1 MRIALVAHDA
11 RKQELVEWCT
21 HNAQT
26 LSKHTLFGTGTTARL
41 LGKIP
46 VMNEP
51 GPEGTATMDWYTMTL
66 KVEPLLSGPLGGDQ
80 QIGAMIAEGK
90 IDCLIFFCDN
100 LITQGHQQDV
110 GALVRLASLYNVAF
124 ATNRTTADMIMTSP
138 LFGNE
143 DYKRIIPGAIEKYKN
158 RFVEREENTNKE
170 PVKEESV
177 KEPVQDEETKEE
189 KVDEMKRM
197 WEEIPESIKN
207 KIIKAREQNM
217 NEVELDKDEVL
228 NDREKFSLIRLGY
241 IIITIE
247 NGCFPCI
254 GKAFHRKI
262 KWVNDSKCYNYLQN

>member
-41 LGKIP
+41 LSNIRVINDP
-46 VMNEP
+46 AT
-51 GPEGTATMDWYTMTL
+51 EGTCSTNCNNMSLAVT
-66 KVEPLLSGPLGGDQ
+66 PLLSGPLGGDQ

-138 LFGNE
+138 LFGNK
-143 DYKRIIPGAIEKYKN
+143 DYKPIIPGAIEKYKN
-158 RFVEREENTNKE
+158 RFENREEEQDGSKE
-170 PVKEESV
+170 VSQEQI
-177 KEPVQDEETKEE
+177 PVQDKENLDQEECMSTCDRTDIDSTNTCSQDYQPSKE
-189 KVDEMKRM
+189 
-197 WEEIPESIKN
+197 PL
-207 KIIKAREQNM
+207 
-217 NEVELDKDEVL
+217 LDNNVL
-228 NDREKFSLIRLGY
+228 QLI
-241 IIITIE
+241 
-247 NGCFPCI
+247 F
-254 GKAFHRKI
+254 
-262 KWVNDSKCYNYLQN
+262 

>member
-41 LGKIP
+41 LSNIRVINDP
-46 VMNEP
+46 
-51 GPEGTATMDWYTMTL
+51 ATEAACSTDCDTMSLAVT
-66 KVEPLLSGPLGGDQ
+66 PLLSGPLGGDQ

-138 LFGNE
+138 LFGNK
-143 DYKRIIPGAIEKYKN
+143 DYKPIIPGAIEKYKN
-158 RFVEREENTNKE
+158 RFENREEEQDGSKE
-170 PVKEESV
+170 VSQEQI
-177 KEPVQDEETKEE
+177 PVQDGENLDQEECMSTHDKTDIDSTNTYSKDHQPSKE
-189 KVDEMKRM
+189 
-197 WEEIPESIKN
+197 PL
-207 KIIKAREQNM
+207 
-217 NEVELDKDEVL
+217 LDNNVL
-228 NDREKFSLIRLGY
+228 QLVF
-241 IIITIE
+241 
-247 NGCFPCI
+247 
-254 GKAFHRKI
+254 
-262 KWVNDSKCYNYLQN
+262 

>member
-26 LSKHTLFGTGTTARL
+26 LSKHELFGTGTTARL
-41 LGKIP
+41 LEKIP
-46 VMNEP
+46 VVNEL
-51 GPEGTATMDWYTMTL
+51 ESFDDVNVDNHYTTL
-66 KVEPLLSGPLGGDQ
+66 RLRVEPLLSGPLGGDQ

-143 DYKRIIPGAIEKYKN
+143 DYKPIIPGAIEKYKN
-158 RFVEREENTNKE
+158 RFEEREENKNSEENIDKE
-170 PVKEESV
+170 YANPESV
-177 KEPVQDEETKEE
+177 NSNFSFKE
-189 KVDEMKRM
+189 
-197 WEEIPESIKN
+197 
-207 KIIKAREQNM
+207 
-217 NEVELDKDEVL
+217 NEGICLSDSERD
-228 NDREKFSLIRLGY
+228 SLRHLGY
-241 IIITIE
+241 STIS
-247 NGCFPCI
+247 NGETYRI
-254 GKAFHRKI
+254 R
-262 KWVNDSKCYNYLQN
+262 